1 MINKETVMRIA
12 NVLNLTILKENEHY
26 AVFNYKNVEVCL
38 MSWNPDK
45 LSYIH
50 QFVNVSSEILFKEDK
65 ISSDVNIYWGGTDF
79 MDISDGK
86 TLTEFVN
93 RLKQLCNNIDKAIM
107 VSKQMTSA
115 SKIAVIEGE

>member
-1 MINKETVMRIA
+1 MISKETVMQLA
-12 NVLNLTILKENEHY
+12 NVLNLTIHKENEHY
-26 AVFNYKNVEVCL
+26 AVFKYKNVEVCL
-38 MSWNPDK
+38 MSWNSDK

-93 RLKQLCNNIDKAIM
+93 RLKQLCANIDKAIM
-107 VSKQMTSA
+107 VSKQMTLA

>member
-1 MINKETVMRIA
+1 MINKETVMQLA
-12 NVLNLTILKENEHY
+12 NVLNLTILKENENY
-26 AVFNYKNVEVCL
+26 AVFNYKNIEVCL
-38 MSWNPDK
+38 MSWSPDK
-45 LSYIH
+45 LSNVH
-50 QFVNVSSEILFKEDK
+50 QFVKVSTEVLFKEDK
-65 ISSDVNIYWGGTDF
+65 IDSDVHIYWGGTDF

-93 RLKQLCNNIDKAIM
+93 RLKKLCENIDKAIK

>member
-1 MINKETVMRIA
+1 MISKETVMQLA
-12 NVLNLTILKENEHY
+12 NVLNLTIHKENEHY
-26 AVFNYKNVEVCL
+26 AVFNYKNIEVCL

-50 QFVNVSSEILFKEDK
+50 QFVNVSTEVLFKEDK
-65 ISSDVNIYWGGTDF
+65 IDSDVHIYWGGTDF

-93 RLKQLCNNIDKAIM
+93 RLKQLCNNIDKAII
-107 VSKQMTSA
+107 VSKQMTLA
-115 SKIAVIEGE
+115 SKIAVIKGE